1 MDKEK
6 QKDFARRV
14 TQANKTELV
23 SITCDII
30 IENIEC
36 ASGFLGKGN
45 TSEYRTEL
53 KQAQNFLGEL
63 IRSLDFNYPIAADLL
78 KIYGYVQKILVAS
91 DVSGE
96 NRGLEEIK
104 DIMEKIGSAFSQI
117 APQDTSGC
125 VMENTQQIYA
135 GLTYSKDS
143 LNEADLAAGTNR
155 GFLA

>member
-63 IRSLDFNYPIAADLL
+63 IRSLDFKYPIFFVFRAFFA
-78 KIYGYVQKILVAS
+78 VIL
-91 DVSGE
+91 
-96 NRGLEEIK
+96 
-104 DIMEKIGSAFSQI
+104 AFSRI
-117 APQDTSGC
+117 PCRSVFGILDM
-125 VMENTQQIYA
+125 V
-135 GLTYSKDS
+135 S
-143 LNEADLAAGTNR
+143 LHS
-155 GFLA
+155 